1 MTVPTILLG
10 ILMFAVATAVLYAWG
25 LGKALDQQQTLERN
39 LLHVCGSRVIRYL
52 KKNGTITQEQV
63 AELIQGI
70 TVGQFWSRN
79 KLKIQCGK
87 DFAPKVLHFLTEQQ
101 YIVSAEHNI
110 YQLKK

>member
-1 MTVPTILLG
+1 MRLPTILLG
-10 ILMFAVATAVLYAWG
+10 IALFAIATAILYAWG
-25 LGKALDQQQTLERN
+25 LGKALDQQQALERN
-39 LLHVCGSRVIRYL
+39 LLHVCGSKVIRYL

-63 AELIQGI
+63 AEQIQGV

-87 DFAPKVLHFLTEQQ
+87 DFAPQVLYFLTEQQ
-101 YIVSAEHNI
+101 YIVSADHNK